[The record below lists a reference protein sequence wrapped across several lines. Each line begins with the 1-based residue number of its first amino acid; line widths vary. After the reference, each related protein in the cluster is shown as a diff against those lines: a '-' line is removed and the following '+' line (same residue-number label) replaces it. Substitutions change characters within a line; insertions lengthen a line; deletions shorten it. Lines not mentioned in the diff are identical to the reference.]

1 MDIRKVLTANF
12 YRSGAMGSLGDASY
26 MLLRQFQFPD
36 TYSSMDSLTS
46 RDSDRLFQQEYQH
59 ATRCFKEHTGRGEL
73 AFETWLHRAF
83 DGDVIKFLTDI
94 LKADPLVRWTGYRV
108 TGSVHRGNGHAIFHF
123 ELFAKH
129 PTSHTE
135 VYTGS
140 NAPNVV
146 ERQQEEGIRTP
157 SRW

>member
-1 MDIRKVLTANF
+1 MHIRKVLTANF
-12 YRSGAMGSLGDASY
+12 YRGGAMGSLGDASH

-46 RDSDRLFQQEYQH
+46 GDSDRLFQQEYEH
-59 ATRCFKEHTGRGEL
+59 ATRCFKEHTGWGEL
-73 AFETWLHRAF
+73 GFEMWLRRAF
-83 DGDVIKFLTDI
+83 DEDVVKFLTDI
-94 LKADPLVRWTGYRV
+94 LKADPLVQWTGYRV
-108 TGSVHRGNGHAIFHF
+108 MGSVHRGNGHAIFHL

-129 PTSHTE
+129 PESHTE

-140 NAPNVV
+140 NAPNVG
-146 ERQQEEGIRTP
+146 ERSQEEGMRS